1 MKTLADPQVA
11 VRHEDLNPLSKLSAL
26 RDIKLKAPKAVKF
39 IAIAVGCITAG
50 VVASTAAQ
58 AETVHKTLSYG
69 DRGSG
74 VATLQSKLGGIAVDG
89 IFGSQTLSKLKSYQA
104 AHGLAVDGVATSKT
118 LASIGS
124 LNLAQASNQTPL
136 QQGKLK
142 LINDIPRPMIIYLKK
157 PGDVRHSRY
166 AYLRGCTERTLNAQY
181 SSSWNVSND
190 FESWQGLNV
199 HRGGVY
205 EVRASSMEKR
215 NDGVKC
221 LGFSQLK
228 EEVRTEWGANTPP
241 RVRLI
246 ATRYDTPLK
255 VFGFVVTVLADVGAH
270 ASKFDVEQIV
280 LKFRQASQNSRRYTS
295 LGYKKFV
302 EIWDSKLALGLDEA
316 TRVRQTYIEFLDY
329 IRQERAK
336 GLRNYLQQYGD
347 EKNFAKI
354 DNFISTYFN
363 TAITESTPPRD
374 LREKLL
380 NFFTE
385 VCAYNPIEALSF
397 VNSLVQSY
405 EAAAII
411 TKEIPAMSTPQTVVA
426 SNSIIKPGD
435 GYPLAPLDTLSKADC
450 IRRYPI
456 PSMETVVSLAPG
468 QK

>member
-1 MKTLADPQVA
+1 METLAYTHVA
-11 VRHEDLNPLSKLSAL
+11 VHYEELNSSSELIAFRNIKIKAL
-26 RDIKLKAPKAVKF
+26 KAVKS
-39 IAIAVGCITAG
+39 IVIAVGCITSGVTAG
-50 VVASTAAQ
+50 TAAQ

-69 DRGSG
+69 DTGSG
-74 VATLQSKLGGIAVDG
+74 VAKLQSKLGDIAVDG

-142 LINDIPRPMIIYLKK
+142 LINDIPRPIIIYLKK
-157 PGDVRHSRY
+157 QGDVRHSRY

-181 SSSWNVSND
+181 SSSWNASND

-199 HRGGVY
+199 HRGGIY
-205 EVRASSMEKR
+205 EVRASSLEKR

-228 EEVRTEWGANTPP
+228 EEMHREWGANTSP

-246 ATRYDTPLK
+246 ATRYDRPLK
-255 VFGFVVTVLADVGAH
+255 VFGFLMTVLADVGGH

-280 LKFRQASQNSRRYTS
+280 LKFRQAAQNSGRYTS
-295 LGYKKFV
+295 SGYKKFV
-302 EIWDSKLALGLDEA
+302 EIWDSKLALGLDDA
-316 TRVRQTYIEFLDY
+316 TRVRQTYIEYLDY
-329 IRQERAK
+329 MRQERAK
-336 GLRNYLQQYGD
+336 GLRNYLQQNGD
-347 EKNFAKI
+347 EKNFEKI

-363 TAITESTPPRD
+363 TATTESTPPRA
-374 LREKLL
+374 LREKLT
-380 NFFTE
+380 NFFIE
-385 VCAYNPIEALSF
+385 ECGYNSIEALSF

-426 SNSIIKPGD
+426 SNSIIRPGD
-435 GYPLAPLDTLSKADC
+435 GYPLAPLNTLSKANC

-456 PSMETVVSLAPG
+456 PSMETVVSLAPE